1 MKKNIILIFCAL
13 WAFFL
18 NANNKP
24 NIILI
29 YADDQGW
36 MDIGYQTKGQF
47 QLQPLIKWP
56 ERG

>member
-1 MKKNIILIFCAL
+1 MKKNIILIFS
-13 WAFFL
+13 AFWVFSL

-36 MDIGYQTKGQF
+36 MDIGYQTKDGF
-47 QLQPLIKWP
+47 KLNHTV
-56 ERG
+56 R